1 MGLELPGGST
11 TEHELNLIK
20 DVLLSYDNAGSFLEV
35 GCHTGRLI
43 YYLHMFCPNW
53 KYTGVDPW
61 DEIVMW
67 VANDIS
73 TSIEKVQKEFG
84 VSVRHCNTN
93 YRLVS
98 VVSFYNLK
106 QAKEIN
112 EYIVKNKLGT
122 SITEEFFK
130 SNCPFANSYKMKFE
144 NYKSTEKF
152 DVISFGAIG
161 SRLDCTLLFKKAKLY
176 LKPDGVFIG
185 RFFNS
190 ANYGLKI
197 RTALETL
204 NWKPEVIDEETGAFI
219 VRNL

>member
-1 MGLELPGGST
+1 M
-11 TEHELNLIK
+11 
-20 DVLLSYDNAGSFLEV
+20 LSYDNAGSFLEV

-98 VVSFYNLK
+98 VVSFNNLK

-112 EYIVKNKLGT
+112 EYIVKKLSEFWEEDMPNGDAT
-122 SITEEFFK
+122 TQCTIPENITIKAEILAVEELV
-130 SNCPFANSYKMKFE
+130 FAGN
-144 NYKSTEKF
+144 
-152 DVISFGAIG
+152 IIIPLCFG
-161 SRLDCTLLFKKAKLY
+161 
-176 LKPDGVFIG
+176 
-185 RFFNS
+185 
-190 ANYGLKI
+190 
-197 RTALETL
+197 
-204 NWKPEVIDEETGAFI
+204 
-219 VRNL
+219 